1 MSNTTNKLKITLD
14 IRDLLE
20 DACNF
25 FCIID
30 SKDKFEN
37 IEDYVVVENLSSII
51 DRFEKEFKEIMLE
64 KLFPIAENIN
74 LFELIVKIENHETIH
89 LDYSEN
95 GSYLLYFKLK
105 IFTPDEILIGSIKNE
120 KFSLHKYNFIEE
132 GSEKKRFVSEVTVF
146 SVLEEDCLKRISLI
160 PQEEFILKHESRSL
174 PSIFY
179 EDKSGNFI
187 KGSTIWETPFYKK
200 IIDIF
205 KEELL
210 LIKNENIYDF
220 SSNAEFGYH
229 FIVEYMIGKEK
240 NISFTYVRSQKR
252 FTYYSLLNEVEF
264 NSKINENNGVKWLMF
279 KIFVETEVLSPE
291 VLKHE
296 NISYKEAFEISK
308 LLGY

>member
-1 MSNTTNKLKITLD
+1 MSNTTNKLNITLD

-105 IFTPDEILIGSIKNE
+105 IFTSDGILIGSIKNE
-120 KFSLHKYNFIEE
+120 SFSLHKYNFIEE
-132 GSEKKRFVSEVTVF
+132 CSEKNRFISEVSIF
-146 SVLEEDCLKRISLI
+146 SVLEEDCIKRMALI
-160 PQEEFILKHESRSL
+160 PKEEFILKHESRSL

-179 EDKSGNFI
+179 EDRTGHFI
-187 KGSTIWETPFYKK
+187 KDSTIWGIPFYKK

-229 FIVEYMIGKEK
+229 FIVECMIGKEK
-240 NISFTYVRSQKR
+240 TISFTYVRSQER
-252 FTYYSLLNEVEF
+252 FVYYSLLNEKEF
-264 NSKINENNGVKWLMF
+264 NSKINEKDGVHWLMF
-279 KIFVETEVLSPE
+279 KIFIETKILIPE
-291 VLKHE
+291 VLDHE
-296 NISYKEAFEISK
+296 NIGYKEAFELSK